1 MNVTA
6 KINIIWV
13 KKNFLAI
20 NSTYNS
26 LETPIDRGFQSPAQ
40 NGESNSC
47 TLWLSLLLTIFYIL
61 VVNNLI
67 LTTDDKISFYNN
79 SIL

>member
-1 MNVTA
+1 VRRYILFRLK
-6 KINIIWV
+6 KI
-13 KKNFLAI
+13 FLAI
-20 NSTYNS
+20 NSKYNS
-26 LETPIDRGFQSPAQ
+26 LETPISRGFYSPEQ
-40 NGESNSC
+40 NGGSNSR

-61 VVNNLI
+61 VLNNLI